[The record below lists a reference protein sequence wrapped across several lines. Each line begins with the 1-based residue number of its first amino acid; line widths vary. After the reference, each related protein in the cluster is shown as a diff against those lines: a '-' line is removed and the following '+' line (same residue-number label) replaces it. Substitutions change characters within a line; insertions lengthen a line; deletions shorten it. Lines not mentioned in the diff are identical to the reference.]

1 MIKIFSDLEVY
12 RLSYQ
17 LSIDVFNLSK
27 QFPESEKYSLTS
39 QIIRST
45 RSVSDNIV
53 EGFGRR
59 TYQAEFKKFL
69 IYSSGSL
76 EESKVWLSFA
86 KDCKYIT
93 PQQFDL
99 LKMKTDEI
107 GAKLYKLH
115 INWKS

>member
-1 MIKIFSDLEVY
+1 MIKTFSDLEVY

-45 RSVSDNIV
+45 RSVSANIA

-59 TYQAEFKKFL
+59 TFQAEFKKFL
-69 IYSSGSL
+69 IYSTGSL
-76 EESKVWLSFA
+76 EESKVWLNFA
-86 KDCKYIT
+86 KDCEYIT

-99 LKMKTDEI
+99 LQLRTDEI
-107 GAKLYKLH
+107 GAKLYKLY

>member
-1 MIKIFSDLEVY
+1 MIKTFSDLEVY

-27 QFPESEKYSLTS
+27 QFLESEKYSLTS

-45 RSVSDNIV
+45 RSVSANIA

-76 EESKVWLSFA
+76 EESKV
-86 KDCKYIT
+86 
-93 PQQFDL
+93 
-99 LKMKTDEI
+99 
-107 GAKLYKLH
+107 
-115 INWKS
+115 

>member
-1 MIKIFSDLEVY
+1 MIKTFSDLEVY

-17 LSIDVFNLSK
+17 LSIDVFNISK

-45 RSVSDNIV
+45 RSVSANIA

-59 TYQAEFKKFL
+59 TFQAEFKKFL
-69 IYSSGSL
+69 IYSTGSL
-76 EESKVWLSFA
+76 EESKVWLNFA
-86 KDCKYIT
+86 KDCEYIT

-99 LKMKTDEI
+99 LQLRTDEI
-107 GAKLYKLH
+107 GAKLYKLY

>member
-1 MIKIFSDLEVY
+1 
-12 RLSYQ
+12 
-17 LSIDVFNLSK
+17 LSIDVFNISK

-45 RSVSDNIV
+45 RSVCANIA

-59 TYQAEFKKFL
+59 TFQAEFKKFL
-69 IYSSGSL
+69 IYSTGSL
-76 EESKVWLSFA
+76 EESKVWLNFA
-86 KDCKYIT
+86 KDCEYIT

-99 LKMKTDEI
+99 LQLRTDEI
-107 GAKLYKLH
+107 GAKLYKLY

>member
-1 MIKIFSDLEVY
+1 MIKTFSDLEVY

-17 LSIDVFNLSK
+17 LSIDVFNISK

-45 RSVSDNIV
+45 RSVCANIA
-53 EGFGRR
+53 EGFGRS
-59 TYQAEFKKFL
+59 TFQAEFKKFL
-69 IYSSGSL
+69 IYSTGSL
-76 EESKVWLSFA
+76 EESKVWLNFA
-86 KDCKYIT
+86 KDCEYIT

-99 LKMKTDEI
+99 LQLRTDEI
-107 GAKLYKLH
+107 GAKLYKLY

>member
-1 MIKIFSDLEVY
+1 MIKTFSDLEVY

-45 RSVSDNIV
+45 RSVSANIA

-69 IYSSGSL
+69 IYSTGSL
-76 EESKVWLSFA
+76 EESKVWLNFA
-86 KDCKYIT
+86 KDCEYIT

-99 LKMKTDEI
+99 LQLRTNEI
-107 GAKLYKLH
+107 GAKLYKLY

>member
-1 MIKIFSDLEVY
+1 MIKTFSDLEVY

-45 RSVSDNIV
+45 RSVSANIA

-69 IYSSGSL
+69 IYSTGSL
-76 EESKVWLSFA
+76 EESKVWLNFA
-86 KDCKYIT
+86 KDCEYIT
-93 PQQFDL
+93 PQQF
-99 LKMKTDEI
+99 
-107 GAKLYKLH
+107 GAKLYKLY

>member
-1 MIKIFSDLEVY
+1 MIKTFSDLEVY

-45 RSVSDNIV
+45 RSVSANIA

-59 TYQAEFKKFL
+59 THTKQNLRNF
-69 IYSSGSL
+69 
-76 EESKVWLSFA
+76 
-86 KDCKYIT
+86 
-93 PQQFDL
+93 
-99 LKMKTDEI
+99 
-107 GAKLYKLH
+107 
-115 INWKS
+115 

>member
-1 MIKIFSDLEVY
+1 MIKTFSDLEVY

-45 RSVSDNIV
+45 RSVSANIA

-59 TYQAEFKKFL
+59 TFQAEFKKFL
-69 IYSSGSL
+69 IYSTGSL
-76 EESKVWLSFA
+76 EESKVWLNFA
-86 KDCKYIT
+86 KDCEYFT

-99 LKMKTDEI
+99 LQLRTDEI
-107 GAKLYKLH
+107 GAKLYKLY